1 MKLHALQYMR
11 AIASLA
17 VVYSHAVLQVPAYQ
31 AQLHDAGSF
40 GVDIFFV
47 ISGFIMVYIARPN
60 DTPVRF
66 MSNRIRRV
74 VPLYWFFTLLMAA
87 ILLVAPTLFKTSA
100 FDIPIIIKSLLFIP
114 HYSQS
119 DPTMVWPLVAPGWSL
134 VFEMYFYLLFA
145 ASLWLPRHL
154 RLLGISLC
162 IVSVFMLARLL
173 PVQGAVVEFF
183 RDTIVFEFVFGMV
196 LAALFLRGLRLPST
210 IAWCLLIAGFAL
222 LFWDPDIDRLY
233 KYGLPA
239 LMIVTGTVYCRIPNW
254 SFFVLL
260 GDSSYAL
267 YLVHIFT
274 LGVCRKVLPPLLG
287 DSFSAAILFVI
298 LSLILCTVCG
308 LVTHFAIDN
317 WLLRQGRMNKLQSL
331 RERLAIG

>member
-1 MKLHALQYMR
+1 MR

-31 AQLHDAGSF
+31 AVLHDAGSF

-47 ISGFIMVYIARPN
+47 ISGFIMVYIARPG

-66 MSNRIRRV
+66 MTNRIRRV

-87 ILLVAPTLFKTSA
+87 ILLIAPSLFKTSA

-119 DPTMVWPLVAPGWSL
+119 DPSMVWPLVAPGWSL
-134 VFEMYFYLLFA
+134 VYEMYFYLLFA
-145 ASLWLPRHL
+145 ASLWLPKRL
-154 RLLGISLC
+154 RLVAIGLC
-162 IVSVFMLARLL
+162 IVCVFTAFWRL
-173 PVQGAVVEFF
+173 PVTGAVADFF
-183 RDTIVFEFVFGMV
+183 RDAIVFEFIFGMF
-196 LAALFLRGLRLPST
+196 LAWLYLRGVRMSSAL
-210 IAWCLLIAGFAL
+210 AWVLIAAGFTL
-222 LFWDPDIDRLY
+222 LLWDPEINRLY
-233 KYGLPA
+233 KYGIPA
-239 LMIVTGTVYCRIPNW
+239 LMIVTGTVYCRIPDW

-274 LGVCRKVLPPLLG
+274 LGLCRKVLPPMLG
-287 DSFSAAILFVI
+287 EGLVAAVLFV
-298 LSLILCTVCG
+298 LVSLILCVITG
-308 LVTHFAIDN
+308 LITHYVIDN
-317 WLLRQGRMNKLQSL
+317 WLLRSGRREKLTGL
-331 RERLAIG
+331 RQRLAAG

>member
-1 MKLHALQYMR
+1 MR

-31 AQLHDAGSF
+31 TVLHDAGSF

-47 ISGFIMVYIARPN
+47 ISGFIMVYIARPG

-66 MSNRIRRV
+66 MTNRIRRV

-87 ILLVAPTLFKTSA
+87 ILLIAPSLFKTSA

-119 DPTMVWPLVAPGWSL
+119 DPSMVWPLVAPGWSL
-134 VFEMYFYLLFA
+134 VYEMYFYLLFA
-145 ASLWLPRHL
+145 ASLWLPKRL
-154 RLLGISLC
+154 RLVAIALC
-162 IVSVFMLARLL
+162 IVCVFAAFWRL
-173 PVQGAVVEFF
+173 PVTGAVADFF
-183 RDTIVFEFVFGMV
+183 RDAIVFEFIFGML
-196 LAALFLRGLRLPST
+196 LAWLYLRGVRMSSAV
-210 IAWCLLIAGFAL
+210 AWVLLAAGFAL
-222 LFWDPDIDRLY
+222 LLWDPEINRLY
-233 KYGLPA
+233 KYGIPA
-239 LMIVTGTVYCRIPNW
+239 LMIVTGTVYCRIPDW

-274 LGVCRKVLPPLLG
+274 LGLCRKVLPPMLG
-287 DSFSAAILFVI
+287 EGLVAAVLFV
-298 LSLILCTVCG
+298 LVSLILCVITG
-308 LVTHFAIDN
+308 LITHYVIDN
-317 WLLRQGRMNKLQSL
+317 WLLRSGRREKLTGL
-331 RERLAIG
+331 RQRLAAG

>member
-1 MKLHALQYMR
+1 MR

-31 AQLHDAGSF
+31 SILHDAGGF

-87 ILLVAPTLFKTSA
+87 ILLVAPSLFKSTS
-100 FDIPIIIKSLLFIP
+100 FDLVIILKSLFFIP
-114 HYSQS
+114 HYSQA
-119 DPTMVWPLVAPGWSL
+119 DPTMIWPVVAPGWSL

-145 ASLWLPRHL
+145 ASLVFPRAWRLWIISFCITGIFVVATMLP
-154 RLLGISLC
+154 
-162 IVSVFMLARLL
+162 A
-173 PVQGAVVEFF
+173 QGAVAGFF
-183 RDTIVFEFVFGMV
+183 RDTIVFEFVLGIA
-196 LAALFLRGLRLPST
+196 LAAAYLRGFKLPSSV
-210 IAWCLLIAGFAL
+210 AYLLLLGGFAL
-222 LFWDPDIDRLY
+222 LLFDLPADRFF
-233 KYGLPA
+233 KYGIPA
-239 LMIVTGTVYCRIPNW
+239 LMIVTGTVYCTIPNNR
-254 SFFVLL
+254 FMVLL

-274 LGVCRKVLPPLLG
+274 LGVCRKLFPPFLG
-287 DSFSAAILFVI
+287 DGMMAAILFVI
-298 LSLILCTVCG
+298 LSIIACVISG
-308 LVTHFAIDN
+308 LVTHYVIDN
-317 WLLRQGRMNKLQSL
+317 WLLR
-331 RERLAIG
+331 RERLTLFSR